1 MRKGVCSVA
10 CVHKRIL
17 TKYYNLYVIIIFKNI
32 ESSRD
37 YYIYCFSRGC
47 DIFNEDF
54 IRDVCLL
61 LLYVCVIVGSGNVVN
76 VTPLVHHLQHN
87 PPLDFGGNVP
97 PTTYRNKCSR
107 KFI

>member
-17 TKYYNLYVIIIFKNI
+17 KKYYNLYIITMFKNI

-47 DIFNEDF
+47 DIFNEGF

-61 LLYVCVIVGSGNVVN
+61 LLYVCVIVGSVNVVN
-76 VTPLVHHLQHN
+76 VTPLVHHLQQD
-87 PPLDFGGNVP
+87 PPLDFGVNLP
-97 PTTYRNKCSR
+97 RHTIN
-107 KFI
+107 